1 MSKDV
6 YSRVQAYINLCA
18 HQQATK
24 QDYELIKD
32 DIAKLTPKE
41 CFMLLDDRRVHGES
55 HEQILGYLE
64 RVLMAFYPH
73 LKTFEITPNKDSFIE
88 HLHQENQAFISHLES
103 IKALLKK
110 QSFDAY
116 RHELNVLFKACE
128 EFDVHY
134 LKKENILFPM
144 LEKKD
149 PTFKGLTL
157 MWTLHNYARATLKQ
171 ILEGFDQNLS
181 YERMSQLIGTY
192 FFQVYGLIQKETY
205 ILFPSASILSKNED
219 ESMREQSFEYG
230 FAFIPSPTYRHVQ
243 ALHSFSDKNLYTSKT
258 GTLSFNQLTMFLD
271 LLPLDCTIVDEHDR
285 VIYFNNPKER
295 FFPRNEAVLGRNVV
309 DCHPGHS
316 VSVVL
321 DILNAFKE
329 NREDS
334 ATFWI
339 NFKGK
344 KLYIQYLAIRD
355 ELGHYKGVLELTQDI
370 THFIG
375 LEGERRL
382 LDWSR

>member
-6 YSRVQAYINLCA
+6 ISRVQAYINLCA
-18 HQQATK
+18 HHQSTK
-24 QDYELIKD
+24 QDYDLIKE
-32 DIAKLTPKE
+32 DIEKLTPKE
-41 CFMLLDDRRVHGES
+41 CFILMDDRRVHGES

-73 LKTFEITPNKDSFIE
+73 LKSFEMTPTPDTFID
-88 HLHQENQAFISHLES
+88 HLNLENQAFSSHLES
-103 IKALLKK
+103 IKTLLKK
-110 QSFDAY
+110 QDFETH
-116 RHELNVLFKACE
+116 RLEIEKLFKQCDS
-128 EFDVHY
+128 FNVHY

-144 LEKKD
+144 LEKKSD
-149 PTFKGLTL
+149 EFKGLTL
-157 MWTLHNYARATLKQ
+157 MWTLHDQTRLSLKK
-171 ILEGFDQNLS
+171 ILEGFECNLPF
-181 YERMSQLIGTY
+181 EKMSQLIGIY
-192 FFQVYGLIQKETY
+192 FFQAYGLIQKETY
-205 ILFPSASILSKNED
+205 ILFPSATILSKNED

-230 FAFIPSPTYRHVQ
+230 FAFIPQPEYRKVSP
-243 ALHSFSDKNLYTSKT
+243 LHQEHDYEVYTTKT
-258 GTLSFNQLTMFLD
+258 GTLKFDQLTMFLD
-271 LLPLDCTIVDEHDR
+271 MLPLDCTIVDEQDK

-295 FFPRNEAVLGRNVV
+295 FFPRSEAVLGRNVV

-316 VSVVL
+316 VSIVL

-329 NREDS
+329 NKEDS

-344 KLYIQYLAIRD
+344 KLNIQYLAMRD
-355 ELGHYKGVLELTQDI
+355 ESGSYKGVIELTQDV

-382 LDWSR
+382 LDWSI